1 MGHTIPDWC
10 PIVGRTGPTCE
21 GLSIAAAT
29 RIWPPVW
36 HAWHVRGEGGGK
48 AWQTLRNGTLLPKDK
63 EIEHTVVAE
72 GQAWANKP
80 KRTVNVFFLSSMI
93 SDRHAA
99 KANKP
104 TGRNGLH
111 QAEDGSQLG
120 LSDFGHSRSHSHQP
134 GETCSKESLNTGYP
148 VVRLSIHHMVKNV
161 EVFWTNS
168 LLLENDGLW
177 EIYGVSFHSAL
188 WDKMCLSSVCVLL
201 EGQHIPPQRIW
212 YIIQGPKCPLSHPAK
227 PNRSLVINSSA

>member
-1 MGHTIPDWC
+1 
-10 PIVGRTGPTCE
+10 
-21 GLSIAAAT
+21 
-29 RIWPPVW
+29 
-36 HAWHVRGEGGGK
+36 
-48 AWQTLRNGTLLPKDK
+48 
-63 EIEHTVVAE
+63 
-72 GQAWANKP
+72 
-80 KRTVNVFFLSSMI
+80 
-93 SDRHAA
+93 
-99 KANKP
+99 
-104 TGRNGLH
+104 LH

-188 WDKMCLSSVCVLL
+188 WDKVCLSSVCVLL